1 MARPM
6 RTATLRNFILMM
18 GKSIKIKDLND
29 RIYLIDD
36 IDQFVSHINEYHAH
50 GVSIHEENGFFFQI
64 DDFFREK
71 IKKLSTK

>member
-1 MARPM
+1 MEKAQGLD
-6 RTATLRNFILMM
+6 TFLKKM
-18 GKSIKIKDLND
+18 GKSIKVKDLNN
-29 RIYLIDD
+29 RIYFIDD
-36 IDQFVSHINEYHAH
+36 IEQFISHINEYHAH

>member
-1 MARPM
+1 
-6 RTATLRNFILMM
+6 M
-18 GKSIKIKDLND
+18 GKSIKVKDLND

-50 GVSIHEENGFFFQI
+50 GESIHEENGFFFQI

>member
-1 MARPM
+1 MEKAQGLD
-6 RTATLRNFILMM
+6 TFLKKM
-18 GKSIKIKDLND
+18 GKSIKVKDLNN

-36 IDQFVSHINEYHAH
+36 IEQFISHINEYHAH

>member
-1 MARPM
+1 MEKAQGLD
-6 RTATLRNFILMM
+6 TFLKKM
-18 GKSIKIKDLND
+18 GKSIKVKDLNN

-36 IDQFVSHINEYHAH
+36 IEQFIGHINEYHAH

-64 DDFFREK
+64 DDLFREK

>member
-1 MARPM
+1 MV
-6 RTATLRNFILMM
+6 
-18 GKSIKIKDLND
+18 KSVKVKDLNN
-29 RIYLIDD
+29 RIYLIYD

>member
-1 MARPM
+1 M
-6 RTATLRNFILMM
+6 R
-18 GKSIKIKDLND
+18 KSIKIKDLND
-29 RIYLIDD
+29 RTYLIDD
-36 IDQFVSHINEYHAH
+36 IDQFVSHMNEYHAH

>member
-1 MARPM
+1 
-6 RTATLRNFILMM
+6 M
-18 GKSIKIKDLND
+18 GKSIKIKDLNH
-29 RIYLIDD
+29 RVYSIDD

>member
-1 MARPM
+1 MEKAQGLD
-6 RTATLRNFILMM
+6 TFLKKM
-18 GKSIKIKDLND
+18 GKSIKVKDLNN

-36 IDQFVSHINEYHAH
+36 IDQFVSHMNEYHAH

-64 DDFFREK
+64 DDLFREK

>member
-1 MARPM
+1 MEKAQG
-6 RTATLRNFILMM
+6 LDIFSKKM
-18 GKSIKIKDLND
+18 GKSIKVKDLNN
-29 RIYLIDD
+29 RIYFIDD

>member
-1 MARPM
+1 
-6 RTATLRNFILMM
+6 M

-29 RIYLIDD
+29 RTYLIDD
-36 IDQFVSHINEYHAH
+36 IDQFVSHINAYHAH

-64 DDFFREK
+64 DDCFREK

>member
-1 MARPM
+1 MSQR
-6 RTATLRNFILMM
+6 
-18 GKSIKIKDLND
+18 IKVKDLND

-64 DDFFREK
+64 DDSFREK
-71 IKKLSTK
+71 IKKLSAK

>member
-1 MARPM
+1 
-6 RTATLRNFILMM
+6 M

-29 RIYLIDD
+29 RIYLVDD
-36 IDQFVSHINEYHAH
+36 IDQFVSHINEYHAY
-50 GVSIHEENGFFFQI
+50 GISIHEENGFFFQI

>member
-1 MARPM
+1 
-6 RTATLRNFILMM
+6 M
-18 GKSIKIKDLND
+18 GKSIEIKDLND
-29 RIYLIDD
+29 RIYLVDD
-36 IDQFVSHINEYHAH
+36 IDKFVSHINEYHAH

>member
-1 MARPM
+1 
-6 RTATLRNFILMM
+6 M

-29 RIYLIDD
+29 RTYLIDD

-64 DDFFREK
+64 DDCFREK

>member
-1 MARPM
+1 
-6 RTATLRNFILMM
+6 M

-29 RIYLIDD
+29 RIYLVDD
-36 IDQFVSHINEYHAH
+36 IDQFVSHINEYHAR

>member
-1 MARPM
+1 
-6 RTATLRNFILMM
+6 M
-18 GKSIKIKDLND
+18 GKSIKIKDLNY
-29 RIYLIDD
+29 RTYLIDD

-64 DDFFREK
+64 DDCFREK

>member
-1 MARPM
+1 MEKAQG
-6 RTATLRNFILMM
+6 LDIFLKKM
-18 GKSIKIKDLND
+18 GKSIKVKDLNN
-29 RIYLIDD
+29 RIYSIDD

-64 DDFFREK
+64 DDSFREK

>member
-1 MARPM
+1 
-6 RTATLRNFILMM
+6 M

-29 RIYLIDD
+29 RIYLIDN
-36 IDQFVSHINEYHAH
+36 IDQFVSHINEYHAN

>member
-1 MARPM
+1 
-6 RTATLRNFILMM
+6 M

-29 RIYLIDD
+29 RIYLVDD
-36 IDQFVSHINEYHAH
+36 IDQFAIHINEYHAH
-50 GVSIHEENGFFFQI
+50 GVSIHEENVFFFQI

>member
-1 MARPM
+1 MV
-6 RTATLRNFILMM
+6 
-18 GKSIKIKDLND
+18 KSVKVKDLNN

-64 DDFFREK
+64 DNIFREK
-71 IKKLSTK
+71 IKKFSTK

>member
-1 MARPM
+1 MEKAQGLD
-6 RTATLRNFILMM
+6 TFLKKM
-18 GKSIKIKDLND
+18 GKSIKVKDLNN

-36 IDQFVSHINEYHAH
+36 IEQFISHINEYHAH

-64 DDFFREK
+64 DDLFREK

>member
-1 MARPM
+1 
-6 RTATLRNFILMM
+6 M
-18 GKSIKIKDLND
+18 GKSIEIKDLND
-29 RIYLIDD
+29 RIYLVDD
-36 IDQFVSHINEYHAH
+36 IDKFVSHINEYHAR

>member
-1 MARPM
+1 
-6 RTATLRNFILMM
+6 M

-29 RIYLIDD
+29 RTYLIDD
-36 IDQFVSHINEYHAH
+36 IDQFVSHMNEYHAH

-64 DDFFREK
+64 DDCFREK

>member
-1 MARPM
+1 
-6 RTATLRNFILMM
+6 M
-18 GKSIKIKDLND
+18 GKSIKIKDLNY
-29 RIYLIDD
+29 RTYLIDD

>member
-1 MARPM
+1 MEKAPG
-6 RTATLRNFILMM
+6 LDIFLKKM
-18 GKSIKIKDLND
+18 GKSIKVKDLND

-36 IDQFVSHINEYHAH
+36 IDQFVSHLNEYHAH

-64 DDFFREK
+64 DDLFREK

>member
-1 MARPM
+1 MV
-6 RTATLRNFILMM
+6 
-18 GKSIKIKDLND
+18 KSVKVKDLNN

-36 IDQFVSHINEYHAH
+36 IDQFISHINKYHAH

>member
-1 MARPM
+1 
-6 RTATLRNFILMM
+6 M
-18 GKSIKIKDLND
+18 GKSVKIKDLND
-29 RIYLIDD
+29 RVYLVDD
-36 IDQFVSHINEYHAH
+36 IDQFASHINEYHAH